1 MQLLFAFIILSVITL
16 IAVLLVLLSKNS
28 RSGKVR
34 DIANQ
39 QHWDYQEY
47 LDFNDRLKEANFG
60 LLNYSQNVIFRHVLN
75 AANITFFD
83 CRAIEPSG
91 IHNSSIILSYLN
103 LEPRFQTLRATFSPM
118 ATQPSINGRN
128 PINALQSPID
138 NNHLTRLRHM
148 QKLSA
153 ANPHYAFQKYHL
165 HSNQQSL
172 LEDFLQH
179 HIERSGRENNLS
191 TWLLAH
197 PHLHIEISNGIL
209 LAYQPNKLL
218 DEESIMPAINAVMSL
233 STALNT
239 FSYTD

>member
-103 LEPRFQTLRATFSPM
+103 LEPRFQTLQATFSPM
-118 ATQPSINGRN
+118 AAQPSMNGRN

-172 LEDFLQH
+172 LEDFLQQ

-197 PHLHIEISNGIL
+197 PHLHIELSSGML
-209 LAYQPNKLL
+209 LAYKKNQLI
-218 DEESIMPAINAVMSL
+218 DEDSLVSAVDIVAELAGIL
-233 STALNT
+233 SCT
-239 FSYTD
+239 